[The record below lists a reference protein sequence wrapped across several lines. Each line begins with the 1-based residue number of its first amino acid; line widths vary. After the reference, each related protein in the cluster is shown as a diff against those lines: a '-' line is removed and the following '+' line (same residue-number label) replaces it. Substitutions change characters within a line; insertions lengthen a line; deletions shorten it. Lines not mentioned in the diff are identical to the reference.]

1 MNRYS
6 DLIDRVFLQDDLL
19 KALRPSEPL
28 NRELSRRIQMAADD
42 LLSGGKKI
50 GNPAAFAL
58 VRGGA
63 LYGLD
68 ALDEAHAIF
77 QNAPGDSGS
86 YWHGMVHRREGD
98 FDNARYWF
106 RSAGALPIF
115 NRMQQEAR
123 EWSRDMAKQTT
134 WDPYLLTGQCEQVRF
149 GAEGLSAEL
158 AALQRVE
165 FEVLFDY
172 CWRESALSL

>member
-6 DLIDRVFLQDDLL
+6 DLIDRIFLQDDFL

-28 NRELSRRIQMAADD
+28 NRELCRRIQIAGEDV
-42 LLSGGKKI
+42 LSGGKI
-50 GNPAAFAL
+50 ISAPANFTL

-63 LYGLD
+63 LYALD
-68 ALDEAHAIF
+68 ALAEAHAIF
-77 QNAPGDSGS
+77 QDAQNDVGS

-106 RSAGALPIF
+106 RRAGVLPIF
-115 NRMQQEAR
+115 SRMHQAAQ
-123 EWSRDMAKQTT
+123 EWSRDMAKQNT

-149 GAEGLSAEL
+149 GAEGLATEL

-165 FEVLFDY
+165 FEALFDY
-172 CWRESALSL
+172 CWRESTLN